1 MSSLLTKK
9 HDKYMSNNIDNQ
21 QNTEDH
27 PVTNYIV
34 GEDYM

>member
-1 MSSLLTKK
+1 MSSLLVKK
-9 HDKYMSNNIDNQ
+9 QDKNMSNNIDNQ

-27 PVTNYIV
+27 LATNYIV